1 MKATFFDIKEKLP
14 TPGQSIVFVT
24 TNGQRFFGNVSDERG
39 EIVVDV
45 DDPGCEKE
53 FGPMIRFTADEIK
66 VWSPVEFEEGGKP

>member
-1 MKATFFDIKEKLP
+1 MKASFIDKNIQLP
-14 TPGQSIVFVT
+14 TPGQSIIFEAE
-24 TNGQRFFGNVSDERG
+24 NGQRFFGNVSDERG

-66 VWSPVEFEEGGKP
+66 AWLPVEFEEGGTQ

>member
-1 MKATFFDIKEKLP
+1 MKASFIDKNIQLP
-14 TPGQSIVFVT
+14 TPGQSIVFEAE
-24 TNGQRFFGNVSDERG
+24 NGQRFFGNVSDERG

-66 VWSPVEFEEGGKP
+66 AWLPVEFEEGGAQ

>member
-1 MKATFFDIKEKLP
+1 MKATFFDIIEKLP
-14 TPGQSIVFVT
+14 TSGQSIVFVA

-66 VWSPVEFEEGGKP
+66 AWLPLEFEEGGEQ